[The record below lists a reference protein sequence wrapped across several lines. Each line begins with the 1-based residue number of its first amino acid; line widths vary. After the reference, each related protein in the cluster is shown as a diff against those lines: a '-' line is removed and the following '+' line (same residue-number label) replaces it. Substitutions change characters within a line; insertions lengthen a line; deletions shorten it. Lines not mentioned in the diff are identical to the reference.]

1 MLNFL
6 KYTLIKNSWSTTLKS
21 RVRLAIWGGEG
32 RLVEGLEMSFKA
44 SKTDGVTINYIETKE
59 KNRQTFVIF
68 LKSNSSNWKE
78 SSMCHKI
85 VNRAKIFDM
94 TFFRK

>member
-44 SKTDGVTINYIETKE
+44 SKTDGVSINYILRNQSLQHGVLFYIQSSIDNILTSV
-59 KNRQTFVIF
+59 TFKLFVY
-68 LKSNSSNWKE
+68 K
-78 SSMCHKI
+78 
-85 VNRAKIFDM
+85 
-94 TFFRK
+94 

>member
-6 KYTLIKNSWSTTLKS
+6 KYTLIKNSLSTTLKS

-44 SKTDGVTINYIETKE
+44 SKTDGVSINYIETKVC
-59 KNRQTFVIF
+59 NMVCYFTFKVQLIIIW
-68 LKSNSSNWKE
+68 LKLPLSCLFTNNSPTLFK
-78 SSMCHKI
+78 
-85 VNRAKIFDM
+85 V
-94 TFFRK
+94 

>member
-44 SKTDGVTINYIETKE
+44 SKTDGVSINY
-59 KNRQTFVIF
+59 
-68 LKSNSSNWKE
+68 KSNSSNWKE

-85 VNRAKIFDM
+85 VNRAKNFWYD
-94 TFFRK
+94 FFP